1 MVPDQPMKWQ
11 ENKLTQPTA
20 KPQPKQAITGDCD
33 VPPEPDDEL
42 YIVAFSNNPFFK
54 QQ

>member
-1 MVPDQPMKWQ
+1 MQLGMKPFTRYESPMMPDQPMEWQ

-42 YIVAFSNNPFFK
+42 
-54 QQ
+54 